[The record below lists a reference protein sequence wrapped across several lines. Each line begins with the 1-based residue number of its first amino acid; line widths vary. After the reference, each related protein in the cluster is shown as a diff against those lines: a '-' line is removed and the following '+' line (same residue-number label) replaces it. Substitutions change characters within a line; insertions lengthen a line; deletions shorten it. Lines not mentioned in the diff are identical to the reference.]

1 MALKIAADHPSQ
13 KSKSGLQPSA
23 LWYGAGAGS
32 VRALRE
38 KDAPVDSL
46 LILSVTAVAF
56 LLAGFVKGVIGLG
69 LPTVAIG
76 LLGLVMSPSQAAAIL
91 VVPSLVTNIWQLAT
105 GGDVKLLAR
114 RMWPMLTGVCVGTF
128 AGAVW
133 LPPNN
138 GQASRW
144 LGVALIIYAALGLV
158 KVHFKVRHRDET
170 WLGLIVGFLTGVA
183 TVATGVFAIPGVPY
197 ITALE
202 FDRDRMVQALGLS
215 FTVST
220 ITLALALAY
229 QGQIQGSI
237 AWPALIALG
246 VALAGMW
253 GGQLVRGKI
262 KAETFRLFFFLGLLL
277 LGGHLALRGLL

>member
-1 MALKIAADHPSQ
+1 
-13 KSKSGLQPSA
+13 
-23 LWYGAGAGS
+23 
-32 VRALRE
+32 
-38 KDAPVDSL
+38 VDSL

-76 LLGLVMSPSQAAAIL
+76 LLGLVMTPSQAAAIL
-91 VVPSLVTNIWQLAT
+91 VVPSLVTNVWQLAT

-133 LPPNN
+133 LPPNI

-144 LGVALIIYAALGLV
+144 LGVALIVYAGLGLV
-158 KVHFKVRHRDET
+158 KVHFKVRRRDET
-170 WLGLIVGFLTGVA
+170 WLGLIVGILTGLA
-183 TVATGVFAIPGVPY
+183 TVATGVFVIPGVPY

-237 AWPALIALG
+237 AWPALIALA

-253 GGQLVRGKI
+253 VGQLVRGKI